1 MASTLTARLSSSSFA
16 AEPAERATVAYDAG
30 VLESMRRVA
39 QAAFDADGEPVLGLL
54 LGRRTSAGGSV
65 TAWLPATTL
74 TTGRDANL
82 RRAIELARMEY
93 PGEYPIGWFRSKH
106 RGEARLSSEE
116 LESAGEVIPGG
127 APIALVLRP
136 SSQRPLR
143 VASYLPVAGIPM
155 AGERPFQEFFIQP
168 GARGAALPGAGA
180 GGAGLGERPAES
192 KVVGR
197 SGAERF
203 RASMESL
210 RWGFPAGLLVLI
222 ALAAVFMAR
231 VQSADPALPVAVIA
245 GAAAA
250 PVKLHPQPLRVS
262 AAGKQWLIRWDARS
276 PAERATLVIGRD
288 GKTERLALSPSQYA
302 TGSYTIAQHAGDLE
316 VLLRTERSAKIDEI
330 RARVVATATTPPPN
344 VVSERRLSGELD
356 KVKLELQAERLR
368 RQLLQDMVQSH
379 NAQTGSR

>member
-39 QAAFDADGEPVLGLL
+39 QAAFDADGEPILGLL

-106 RGEARLSSEE
+106 QGEARLSSEE

-127 APIALVLRP
+127 VPIALVLRP

-143 VASYLPVAGIPM
+143 VASYLPVVGVPM
-155 AGERPFQEFFIQP
+155 AGERPFQEFFIQ
-168 GARGAALPGAGA
+168 AGAAAASLPGA
-180 GGAGLGERPAES
+180 ERPAEL

-210 RWGFPAGLLVLI
+210 RWGFPAGLLILI
-222 ALAAVFMAR
+222 AVAAVFIAR
-231 VQSADPALPVAVIA
+231 VQSADPTLPTAVIA
-245 GAAAA
+245 SNAATA
-250 PVKLHPQPLRVS
+250 PVKLLPEPLRVS
-262 AAGKQWLIRWDARS
+262 ATGKQWLIRWDARS
-276 PAERATLVIGRD
+276 TAERATLVIGRD
-288 GKTERLALSPSQYA
+288 GKTERLALSPSQFA
-302 TGSYTIAQHAGDLE
+302 NGSYTISQHSGDLD
-316 VLLRTERSAKIDEI
+316 VLLRTERSGKIDEL
-330 RARVVATATTPPPN
+330 RTRVVGTATTPPPN
-344 VVSERRLSGELD
+344 VLSERRLSGELD
-356 KVKLELQAERLR
+356 KVKLELQAERYR
-368 RQLLQDMVQSH
+368 RQLLQEMVQSH
-379 NAQTGSR
+379 NAQTGAR

>member
-39 QAAFDADGEPVLGLL
+39 QAAFDADGEPILGLL

-106 RGEARLSSEE
+106 QGEARLSSEE

-127 APIALVLRP
+127 VPIALVLRP

-143 VASYLPVAGIPM
+143 VASYLPVVGVPM
-155 AGERPFQEFFIQP
+155 AGERPFQEFFIQ
-168 GARGAALPGAGA
+168 AGAAAASLPGA
-180 GGAGLGERPAES
+180 ERPAEL

-210 RWGFPAGLLVLI
+210 RWGFPAGLLILI
-222 ALAAVFMAR
+222 AVAAVFIAR
-231 VQSADPALPVAVIA
+231 VQSADPTLPTAVIA
-245 GAAAA
+245 SNAATA
-250 PVKLHPQPLRVS
+250 PVKLLPEPLRVS
-262 AAGKQWLIRWDARS
+262 ATGKQWLIRWDARS
-276 PAERATLVIGRD
+276 TAERATLVIGRD
-288 GKTERLALSPSQYA
+288 GKTERLALSPRQFA
-302 TGSYTIAQHAGDLE
+302 NGSYTISQHSGDLD
-316 VLLRTERSAKIDEI
+316 VLLRTERSGKIDEL
-330 RARVVATATTPPPN
+330 RTRVVGTATTPPPN
-344 VVSERRLSGELD
+344 VLSERRLSGELD
-356 KVKLELQAERLR
+356 KVKLELQAERYR
-368 RQLLQDMVQSH
+368 RQLLQEMVQSH
-379 NAQTGSR
+379 NAQTGAR

>member
-16 AEPAERATVAYDAG
+16 AEPVERTIVAYDAG

-106 RGEARLSSEE
+106 QGEARLSSEE

-127 APIALVLRP
+127 VPIALVLRP

-143 VASYLPVAGIPM
+143 VASYLPALGIPM

-168 GARGAALPGAGA
+168 GARGASLPGAGA
-180 GGAGLGERPAES
+180 AGLDERRAES

-203 RASMESL
+203 RVSMESL

-231 VQSADPALPVAVIA
+231 VQPADPTLPMAVIA

-250 PVKLHPQPLRVS
+250 PAKLLPAPLRVS
-262 AAGKQWLIRWDARS
+262 AAGKQWLIRWDVRS
-276 PAERATLVIGRD
+276 PAERATLMIGRD

-302 TGSYTIAQHAGDLE
+302 TGFYTIAQHAGDLE

-356 KVKLELQAERLR
+356 KVKLELQAERYR
-368 RQLLQDMVQSH
+368 RQLLQEMVQ